1 MANFYR
7 SARGERLVKDRYRE
21 ILEYWPVAHEQLRV
35 PTREG
40 ETFVISSGRAGAPAV
55 LLLHGSMFNSA
66 MWMREVRI
74 WAPHLRVHC
83 IDIIGEAG
91 LSAQARPPLPSE
103 AHALWVD
110 DVLRALSLTR
120 ASFVGISLGGWLA
133 LDYAIRRPE
142 RLEKLALLAP
152 GGIAPNRNVSW
163 RLLPLML
170 AGRWGIRKAMEHILG
185 RLPPDAPQGVQ
196 YVWNFMALIFENLR
210 PRTAAL
216 PVFSD
221 QALSA
226 LRMPVLAILGA
237 RDTMVDSTVIRE
249 RLAQVV
255 PHALIRFLADAG
267 HDLGDQSQSVLEFLS
282 HDVHHSRDQALPR
295 SQLQSSY

>member
-1 MANFYR
+1 MASFYR

-21 ILEYWPVAHEQLRV
+21 ILKDWPVPHEQLRV

-55 LLLHGSMFNSA
+55 LLLHGSMINSA
-66 MWMREVRI
+66 MRMREVRV
-74 WAPHLRVHC
+74 WAPHLRLHC

-91 LSAQARPPLPSE
+91 LSAEARPPLASE
-103 AHALWVD
+103 AHALWLD

-152 GGIAPNRNVSW
+152 AGVAPNRNVLW
-163 RLLPLML
+163 RLLPLMM

-185 RLPPDAPQGVQ
+185 RPPSDAPPAA
-196 YVWNFMALIFENLR
+196 WHFMALIFENLR
-210 PRTAAL
+210 PRTAAP

-221 QALSA
+221 RALSA
-226 LRMPVLAILGA
+226 LGMPVLAILGA
-237 RDTMVDSTVIRE
+237 RDTMVDSVVIEE
-249 RLAQVV
+249 RLARLV
-255 PHALIRFLADAG
+255 PHARIRLLADAG

-282 HDVHHSRDQALPR
+282 HDIDLSRGLAR
-295 SQLQSSY
+295 IET